1 MSSFIAIF
9 SSLQIIT
16 LNNLHTLNIPHSS
29 YLVMNI
35 QNALLWKCRS
45 SQPNMFSLILS
56 YANQTR
62 NQSEICEKIFNEII
76 RTIEMRWVEIND
88 PNLILSLIYRSEH
101 FSDVLLAK
109 FEDQMTSEAETYP
122 TDTLI
127 AVSGENRFSRNFAFK
142 LSKIFPVF
150 LIHIKRQLKASTDAG
165 ICVLKSR
172 CLNTLVTV

>member
-1 MSSFIAIF
+1 
-9 SSLQIIT
+9 
-16 LNNLHTLNIPHSS
+16 
-29 YLVMNI
+29 MNI

-45 SQPNMFSLILS
+45 SQPNMFSMILS
-56 YANQTR
+56 YANHTR
-62 NQSEICEKIFNEII
+62 NQSEICEKVFNEII
-76 RTIEMRWVEIND
+76 RTIEMRWVEIDD

-142 LSKIFPVF
+142 LSKIFAIF
-150 LIHIKRQLKASTDAG
+150 LIQ
-165 ICVLKSR
+165 CVS
-172 CLNTLVTV
+172 